1 MRKIALFALATVV
14 ATPALAHDRSAPPS
28 PRENLRDA
36 ARVLSD
42 PRAQAGVAALVDSLT
57 DAVMETRVGPLADL
71 APDSDIWP
79 NDTLADVQRRRDPAY
94 RAKLRSG
101 TVGAMAVAGRTAR
114 DAAAMSDEIDAA
126 VVRLRKVLDSVE
138 R

>member
-1 MRKIALFALATVV
+1 MRKIALFMLGATV
-14 ATPALAHDRSAPPS
+14 ATPALAHDRYAPP
-28 PRENLRDA
+28 PRDDLRAA

-71 APDSDIWP
+71 APDSDIRP
-79 NDTLADVQRRRDPAY
+79 NDTLADIQARRDPNY
-94 RAKLRSG
+94 RANLRRS
-101 TVGAMAVAGRTAR
+101 TIGAVAVAGRTAR
-114 DAAAMSDEIDAA
+114 NAAAMTDEIDAA
-126 VVRLRKVLDSVE
+126 VTRLRKVIDSVE